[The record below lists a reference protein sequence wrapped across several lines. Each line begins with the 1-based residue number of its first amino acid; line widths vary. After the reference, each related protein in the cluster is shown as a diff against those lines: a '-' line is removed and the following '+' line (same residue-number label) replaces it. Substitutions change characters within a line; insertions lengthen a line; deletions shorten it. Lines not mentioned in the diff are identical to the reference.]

1 MVVLLKFV
9 ILDFPGNYQNLK
21 GTGTSLCVV
30 LTNGWLLNYYLEI
43 LTMKKLMYSV
53 SLWFYTRFPSPPL
66 SSPFSISFTFFHS
79 PTFFNL
85 YLSLY
90 LYQFPFPL
98 SSFPLF
104 SPFPNNKYGHPPPFL
119 FPPLVHFSFLFLSF
133 SLIPASHSPSCYLY
147 LLLFLLPLLSIC
159 TIPPTL

>member
-9 ILDFPGNYQNLK
+9 ILDFPGNYQNRK

-85 YLSLY
+85 YLSLF
-90 LYQFPFPL
+90 LYRIYFGVQFPFPFPPFILSLISPLSFIINMLIPPL
-98 SSFPLF
+98 SSSHHLF
-104 SPFPNNKYGHPPPFL
+104 ISL
-119 FPPLVHFSFLFLSF
+119 FYF
-133 SLIPASHSPSCYLY
+133 SLSP
-147 LLLFLLPLLSIC
+147 
-159 TIPPTL
+159 